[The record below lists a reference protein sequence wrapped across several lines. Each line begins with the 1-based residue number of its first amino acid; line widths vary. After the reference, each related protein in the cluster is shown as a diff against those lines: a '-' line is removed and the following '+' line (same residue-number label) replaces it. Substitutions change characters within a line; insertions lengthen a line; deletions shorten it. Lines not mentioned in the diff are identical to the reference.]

1 MRKIY
6 ILILAVLLPFL
17 CFSQDYATKGDQ
29 YANSGKYADAERQY
43 NAALAYLKSQGVAE
57 TAKSY
62 SEIQR
67 KLVRAQKCKPLI
79 AQAEHLFSNAQSAE
93 SYTVAKKVYQS
104 ILSLNMSDSFSK
116 QRVSQCDARI
126 RQISMHKLDNELW
139 AKLNQNTPG
148 KALYQQYLAEFPDG
162 AHAQEAKSALLEI
175 EDKELWE
182 AALKLNTRKAFEN
195 YLANE
200 NTSLFE
206 SEAQMAI
213 YKIDDEQ
220 AWAEAVE
227 LDTEESYSRY
237 IEDSSN
243 PAKSYQEAATA
254 KLSVIKTMKMAAS
267 IESSTASQKAQADA
281 IVTTLAN
288 ASKTIELSEEES
300 KMLSFYKSIR
310 DFEAFSSNPSIS
322 EGLVFLR
329 MYKDSENADWVSNKV
344 SELYADQLN
353 RESTATDYERALF
366 FARSDSARQYVT
378 RKINAAKSAAK
389 KYKRHINWS
398 DRAQLGIGL
407 EGEMLKNAVVGGNVE
422 FKLGA
427 SYDRFNFSV
436 GAKALWWK
444 PDWLV
449 GTDVYSISFIQAP
462 LYATAK
468 LNLFEAGSS
477 NFYIAGEGAYNMNF
491 GAKIYDGYGN
501 NLADKNLVNKSSL
514 SVSAR
519 IGFCWEHC
527 DLGFF
532 YRHDLQP
539 VYNQQ
544 YIYQQYND
552 CYNEFVKVLN
562 ERFRFG
568 VSLTCYIIL

>member
-6 ILILAVLLPFL
+6 ILIFAVLMPIL

-43 NAALAYLKSQGVAE
+43 NAALAYLKSQGIPE

-62 SEIQR
+62 GEIQR
-67 KLVRAQKCKPLI
+67 KLVRVQKCKPLI
-79 AQAEHLFSNAQSAE
+79 EQAEHLFSNAQSIE
-93 SYTVAKKVYQS
+93 NYTNAKKVYQS

-116 QRVSQCDARI
+116 QRVNLCDARI
-126 RQISMHKLDNELW
+126 HQISMQKLDNELW
-139 AKLNQNTPG
+139 SELMRSTPG
-148 KALYQQYLAEFPDG
+148 KAQYQQYLAEFPDG
-162 AHAQEAKSALLEI
+162 AYAQEARAALLEI
-175 EDKELWE
+175 EDNELWNT
-182 AALKLNTRKAFEN
+182 ALKLNTRKAFEN

-213 YKIDDEQ
+213 YRIDDEQ
-220 AWAEAVE
+220 AWAETVE
-227 LDTEESYSRY
+227 MDTEEAYNRY

-243 PAKSYQEAATA
+243 PAKNYQAAATA
-254 KLSVIKTMKMAAS
+254 RLSVIKTMKIAAS
-267 IESSTASQKAQADA
+267 IESSSESQKAQAEA

-288 ASKTIELSEEES
+288 ASKTVELSEEES
-300 KMLSFYKSIR
+300 KMLSFYKSIK
-310 DFEAFSSNPSIS
+310 DFEAFSNNPTIP
-322 EGLVFLR
+322 EGLVFLQ

-353 RESTATDYERALF
+353 RESTAIDYERALS
-366 FARSDSARQYVT
+366 FARSVSASQYVT
-378 RKINAAKSAAK
+378 RKINAAKNAAK

-398 DRAQLGIGL
+398 DRTQLGIGL
-407 EGEMLKNAVVGGNVE
+407 EGQTMNNAVAGGSVE

-427 SYDRFNFSV
+427 SYERFNFSV
-436 GAKALWWK
+436 GTKALWWK

-449 GTDVYSISFIQAP
+449 GTDVYSISFVQIP

-468 LNLFEAGSS
+468 LNLLELEYS
-477 NFYIAGEGAYNMNF
+477 NFYISGEGAYNMNF

-501 NLADKNLVNKSSL
+501 KFADKNLVNKSYL

-519 IGFCWEHC
+519 IGFCWENC

-539 VYNQQ
+539 AYNQQ

-552 CYNEFVKVLN
+552 CYYDFENVLN

-568 VSLTCYIIL
+568 LSLTYYIIL

>member
-29 YANSGKYADAERQY
+29 YANNGKYVDAERQY
-43 NAALAYLKSQGVAE
+43 NAAMAYLKSQGIAE
-57 TAKSY
+57 TTKSY

-67 KLVRAQKCKPLI
+67 KLVRVQKCKPLI
-79 AQAEHLFSNAQSAE
+79 AQAEQLFSNAQSTE
-93 SYTVAKKVYQS
+93 SYIVAKNMYQS
-104 ILSLNMSDSFSK
+104 ILAINVSDSFSK
-116 QRVSQCDARI
+116 QRVSQCDALI
-126 RQISMHKLDNELW
+126 HQISMQKLDNELW
-139 AKLNQNTPG
+139 SKLMQSTPD
-148 KALYQQYLAEFPDG
+148 KAQYQQYLAEFPDG
-162 AHAQEAKSALLEI
+162 THVQEAKAALLEI
-175 EDKELWE
+175 EDKELWY
-182 AALKLNTRKAFEN
+182 AALKHNTRKAFEN

-220 AWAEAVE
+220 AWAEAAE
-227 LDTEESYSRY
+227 LDTEEAYNRY

-254 KLSVIKTMKMAAS
+254 KLSVIKTMKMAAL

-300 KMLSFYKSIR
+300 KMLSFYKSIQ
-310 DFEAFSSNPSIS
+310 DFEAFSNNPTIS
-322 EGLVFLR
+322 AGLVFLQ
-329 MYKDSENADWVSNKV
+329 MYKDSENTDWVSNKV
-344 SELYADQLN
+344 SELYADKLN
-353 RESTATDYERALF
+353 RESTAIDYERALF
-366 FARSDSARQYVT
+366 FVRSDSARQYVT
-378 RKINAAKSAAK
+378 RKINAAKNAAK
-389 KYKRHINWS
+389 QYKRHINWS
-398 DRAQLGIGL
+398 DRTQLGIGI
-407 EGEMLKNAVVGGNVE
+407 EGEIMKNAIAGGNVE

-427 SYDRFNFSV
+427 SYNRFNFSV

-449 GTDVYSISFIQAP
+449 GTDVYSISFIQIP

-468 LNLFEAGSS
+468 LNLFKAGSS
-477 NFYIAGEGAYNMNF
+477 NFYIAGEGAYNMNLE
-491 GAKIYDGYGN
+491 AKLYNGYGDK
-501 NLADKNLVNKSSL
+501 LADKNLVNKSNM
-514 SVSAR
+514 SVLAR

-539 VYNQQ
+539 AYNQQ

-552 CYNEFVKVLN
+552 CYNEFVKILN